1 MLRVELSRWR
11 LALLGAVAVVVL
23 FALPVLPLVALA
35 QGQATD
41 PPGKPTNLTGTVTHD
56 AVSLTWDAPADSTVT
71 GYVIL
76 RLRREVDQLGNF
88 HIHVENTGNAD
99 TAYTDRDV
107 EAEARYVYRV
117 QARNGNRIGERSNF
131 FNANLPAAPEPTP
144 TPTPTPTPQPEPPQR
159 PTGLTGAIATDRV
172 SLSWD
177 DPGND
182 DITGYRI
189 LRLDK
194 TSDTP
199 DEFSVLV
206 DDTASAAT
214 SYTDTD
220 VAADGDYIYR
230 VQARNGDVLSAQ
242 SKNFNARMPEA
253 VPRRPRNLTASAT
266 HDAVTLQWDDP
277 GDNLIT
283 GYQILRRQ
291 PEVDEAGTFHVHV
304 DDTASTDTT
313 YVDTTVTPDTAY
325 VYRVKSRNN
334 HVLSKRSNYVN
345 LRTPARD
352 PALKADAGVSVS
364 KATLTV
370 PEGGN
375 GQYTVV
381 LDTEPTADV
390 TITVSDRSAN
400 PDVTVS
406 PTPLTF
412 GTGDWNI
419 AQAVTVSAAHD
430 VDIDND
436 VAVISHTAV
445 STDTNYSGITID
457 EVAVTITDDDAVPV
471 VANFGAATYTVA
483 EGAEF
488 TITVNLD
495 QAPMRTVSIP
505 LRVTYEAGA
514 TKDDHTDIPTE
525 LTFESSDIAKDFK
538 VTAVQDTEDDNGEGV
553 RISLGTLPPG
563 VTAGGTSQT
572 LLSITDDDVQVGFRN
587 SLYAVDEGD
596 NVEIEIVLSEP
607 AVKGFTVRLSTDEFA
622 HLGPEDYSGVPLTV
636 TFTAGD
642 ESGSFHLT
650 VVEDDRDDLISSGVE
665 ISIEDLPDGVTL
677 RPARSTIVLVR
688 DNDTAS
694 LQPGFHGPLVDDPR
708 EGQTVRLGIFL
719 HGGWPESEVTIP
731 IMKEHL
737 GGADASDYSGIADS
751 YTFAPYETFK
761 EVYFKAIADDV
772 DDDNGHSNRLI
783 YDGERVR
790 LSFGTLPDGLTAPTD
805 EASTTI
811 KIHDADFAQI
821 LAGHGG
827 SPVIEGVPFQYP
839 VWLSSQ
845 PSADVTVSITSGDP
859 DTVSVSPSQLI
870 FTQDSWSTPQNVT
883 VTAAHDDDATD
894 PAGVIN
900 IRKSATGGG
909 YDGLDFGYS
918 VAIMDDEKRGVW
930 VSQKDE
936 LAFTGPATV
945 TYQVRLTTQPT
956 GDVTVTPASSKA
968 SPAPNLRW
976 GTVDTSGPL
985 VFTTENWR
993 TPQSVT
999 VDVYE
1004 AATTD
1009 ARFAATISHTVAGAD
1024 YETSGVTAPGF
1035 TITVKSD
1042 FEFGVEVLNSH
1053 VVREGQGSF
1062 ETLSEARFIARHP
1075 PKLPKTFTITSQTGT
1090 GFEIN
1095 YYRLAPI
1102 ANSLLDYRSVAEVLR
1117 LNPEDFVLLE
1127 GAPDTYVASVTQP
1140 VEIIDDD
1147 IYEGDE
1153 WFHLD
1158 IQDAPGIHYWE
1169 DFEHLLKIV
1178 DNDPPGANV
1187 APLELQITEE
1197 DATGTTYQVVM
1208 RSRPVETATITVAS
1222 SDPTVSVS
1230 PNPLNFTPSNWNI
1243 PQSVTVTAGHD
1254 DDSVDNLATITHQ
1267 ISGARQDRI
1276 PVDSVAVT
1284 VLDNDPGVNV
1294 NPSALTVAEGDTA
1307 GSAYTVRLNTQ
1318 PSATVTVTISGHED
1332 TDASVDDATLVF
1344 TTTSWNEAQTV
1355 TVTGA
1360 SDDDAFTDTLTLTHT
1375 PSGGDYAELPAA
1387 LLSVAIREPSSVE
1400 VHPTELFVI
1409 EAAES
1414 AIDTDLDTNTA
1425 ATYTVSLKKQPS
1437 GPVGIFIKADDQ
1449 DVVTVHNKAR
1459 SSCSHSRT
1467 GTNLK
1472 PSS

>member
-144 TPTPTPTPQPEPPQR
+144 TPTPQPEPPQR
-159 PTGLTGAIATDRV
+159 PTGLTGVIATDRV
-172 SLSWD
+172 TLSWD
-177 DPGND
+177 DPGD
-182 DITGYRI
+182 DAITGYRI

-199 DEFSVLV
+199 DEYAVLV

-230 VQARNGDVLSAQ
+230 IQARNGDVLSAQ

-291 PEVDEAGTFHVHV
+291 PEVDEAGSFHVHV

-345 LRTPARD
+345 LRTPAAD

-419 AQAVTVSAAHD
+419 AQTVTVSAAHD

-457 EVAVTITDDDAVPV
+457 GVAVTITDDDAVPV

-572 LLSITDDDVQVGFRN
+572 LLSITDDDVQLGFRY
-587 SLYAVDEGD
+587 SLYVVDEGD

-607 AVKGFTVRLSTDEFA
+607 AVKEFTVRLSTDEFGSA
-622 HLGPEDYSGVPLTV
+622 FLGPADYSGVPNTV
-636 TFTAGD
+636 TFAAGD
-642 ESGSFHLT
+642 DSETFNLA
-650 VVEDDRDDLISSGVE
+650 VVEDDVNEYLNSGVV
-665 ISIEDLPDGVTL
+665 ISIKNLPDGVTL
-677 RPARSTIVLVR
+677 KPASSTIVLVE
-688 DNDTAS
+688 DNDTAYLRPS
-694 LQPGFHGPLVDDPR
+694 FHGPLVDPY
-708 EGQTVRLGIFL
+708 EGDTVRFGLFL
-719 HGGWPESEVTIP
+719 LGGWPESEVTIP
-731 IMKEHL
+731 IVKEHL
-737 GGADASDYSGIADS
+737 GGADASDYTGVADS
-751 YTFAPYETFK
+751 YTFAPYEKYK
-761 EVYFKAIADDV
+761 EIYFRAIDDNL
-772 DDDNGHSNRLI
+772 DDDDES
-783 YDGERVR
+783 VR
-790 LSFGTLPDGLTAPTD
+790 LSFGQLPDGLTAPTTD
-805 EASTTI
+805 DTTTI
-811 KIHDADFAQI
+811 NIDDNDRPLLRF
-821 LAGHGG
+821 GHPHGQQLVNV
-827 SPVIEGVPFQYP
+827 PVIEGVPFPYP
-839 VWLSSQ
+839 VRLATQ
-845 PSADVTVSITSGDP
+845 PTAEVTVSVTSDDP
-859 DTVSVSPSQLI
+859 DTVSVSPSQLV
-870 FTQDSWSTPQNVT
+870 FDEDNWSTPQNVT
-883 VTAAHDDDATD
+883 VTAAHDADANDDA
-894 PAGVIN
+894 AGSVN
-900 IRKSATGGG
+900 ILKSAEGGG
-909 YDGLDFGYS
+909 YDGYTDL
-918 VAIMDDEKRGVW
+918 VIIPILDDEKRGVW
-930 VSQKDE
+930 VSPRD
-936 LAFTGPATV
+936 LLFVTSPATL

-956 GDVTVTPASSKA
+956 GDVTVTPVSSHA
-968 SPAPNLRW
+968 APRPVPRRHQHVGAPALHHTEDWDMPQTADRPRLRAHSVW
-976 GTVDTSGPL
+976 TYVYTSS
-985 VFTTENWR
+985 E
-993 TPQSVT
+993 
-999 VDVYE
+999 
-1004 AATTD
+1004 
-1009 ARFAATISHTVAGAD
+1009 ATISLTPWQALTTRPTESPPRASRSRGTKRSRTWD
-1024 YETSGVTAPGF
+1024 PDWY
-1035 TITVKSD
+1035 I
-1042 FEFGVEVLNSH
+1042 GVEVP
-1053 VVREGQGSF
+1053 Q
-1062 ETLSEARFIARHP
+1062 
-1075 PKLPKTFTITSQTGT
+1075 
-1090 GFEIN
+1090 
-1095 YYRLAPI
+1095 
-1102 ANSLLDYRSVAEVLR
+1102 
-1117 LNPEDFVLLE
+1117 
-1127 GAPDTYVASVTQP
+1127 
-1140 VEIIDDD
+1140 
-1147 IYEGDE
+1147 
-1153 WFHLD
+1153 
-1158 IQDAPGIHYWE
+1158 
-1169 DFEHLLKIV
+1169 
-1178 DNDPPGANV
+1178 
-1187 APLELQITEE
+1187 
-1197 DATGTTYQVVM
+1197 
-1208 RSRPVETATITVAS
+1208 
-1222 SDPTVSVS
+1222 SDPG
-1230 PNPLNFTPSNWNI
+1230 
-1243 PQSVTVTAGHD
+1243 Q
-1254 DDSVDNLATITHQ
+1254 
-1267 ISGARQDRI
+1267 
-1276 PVDSVAVT
+1276 
-1284 VLDNDPGVNV
+1284 
-1294 NPSALTVAEGDTA
+1294 
-1307 GSAYTVRLNTQ
+1307 
-1318 PSATVTVTISGHED
+1318 
-1332 TDASVDDATLVF
+1332 
-1344 TTTSWNEAQTV
+1344 
-1355 TVTGA
+1355 
-1360 SDDDAFTDTLTLTHT
+1360 
-1375 PSGGDYAELPAA
+1375 
-1387 LLSVAIREPSSVE
+1387 
-1400 VHPTELFVI
+1400 
-1409 EAAES
+1409 
-1414 AIDTDLDTNTA
+1414 
-1425 ATYTVSLKKQPS
+1425 
-1437 GPVGIFIKADDQ
+1437 
-1449 DVVTVHNKAR
+1449 
-1459 SSCSHSRT
+1459 
-1467 GTNLK
+1467 
-1472 PSS
+1472 